1 MAHVLTV
8 MSLWV
13 VYKTLLHRVSSGGG
27 KCWGSHCSIWSKFLY
42 LTAGETGS
50 AYGGGAPGLSDRY
63 VAGFLWL
70 DKLGMAAR
78 LGVDVV
84 VRQSLSGGNYG
95 LLDPEMEP
103 LPVSRSALWHL
114 SLLSFKTT

>member
-1 MAHVLTV
+1 
-8 MSLWV
+8 MS
-13 VYKTLLHRVSSGGG
+13 
-27 KCWGSHCSIWSKFLY
+27 

-84 VRQSLSGGNYG
+84 VRQSLSGANYG
-95 LLDPEMEP
+95 LLDPQMEP
-103 LPVSRSALWHL
+103 LPVSWMVCAAALVSAFCIKEKRDG
-114 SLLSFKTT
+114 SLQPYSRFSRQE